1 MPCACGFVL
10 LPPPIVVVVVVVVV
24 SIIILLSVNKFV
36 SSLSTSGVFCL
47 SVGVSF
53 LSCVFCCF
61 FCFFFLALGGLLKK
75 FVCHL
80 LFFCLSFVL
89 FLVSFFF
96 FFLFLCQNSVCAVD
110 EYRESITTIV
120 SVFSQRT
127 KKESKKSLSQSDDSL
142 K

>member
-1 MPCACGFVL
+1 MCFV
-10 LPPPIVVVVVVVVV
+10 VF
-24 SIIILLSVNKFV
+24 FV
-36 SSLSTSGVFCL
+36 
-47 SVGVSF
+47 
-53 LSCVFCCF
+53 
-61 FCFFFLALGGLLKK
+61 FFLALGGLLKK